1 MRRLA
6 LAFLLV
12 AACSRQP
19 DYDDATELSG
29 KDAKA
34 ANAVAQDVAANGVAS
49 AEAKGLPVSKPTVT
63 VAKRN
68 ALPVAF
74 QGYWGM
80 TPADCDLA
88 NAAATGRIDVEGD
101 TIRFYESKARVAKLN
116 VGDGSSVTA
125 DLAFTGEGKRWTRQT
140 TFALL
145 AGGTRLLRREQGQAN
160 TITYQRC

>member
-1 MRRLA
+1 MRRTGFA
-6 LAFLLV
+6 LLLLT
-12 AACSRQP
+12 ACSRQP
-19 DYDDATELSG
+19 DYDDTTELNG

-34 ANAVAQDVAANGVAS
+34 ANAVAADVATNGVA
-49 AEAKGLPVSKPTVT
+49 AAAAKGLPVSKPGLTR
-63 VAKRN
+63 APRN
-68 ALPVAF
+68 ALPTAF

-101 TIRFYESKARVAKLN
+101 TIRFYESKARVAKLIA
-116 VGDGSSVTA
+116 GDDPSVVA
-125 DLAFTGEGKRWTRQT
+125 DLTFTGEGQHWTRRT
-140 TFALL
+140 EFALG